1 MREAW
6 EERKGGVLPGVDKKV
21 DVGVVLPGGAGLVGV
36 FVVDLIVLFPPGD

>member
-6 EERKGGVLPGVDKKV
+6 EERKGGVLPGVDEKV

-36 FVVDLIVLFPPGD
+36 FVVDLVVLFPPGD